1 MKPLQRVLG
10 GVYEY
15 MNVGVRFQNKIPK
28 LKIAKLLRLKEMI
41 RGLHVR
47 RGTFVIRRSV
57 VSVLYAGQIEIKHI
71 LLVTA
76 ITNVRMITSLRF
88 WHFRVN

>member
-1 MKPLQRVLG
+1 M
-10 GVYEY
+10 YEH
-15 MNVGVRFQNKIPK
+15 MNVDVRSQNWRGGRRA
-28 LKIAKLLRLKEMI
+28 LKIAKVLRLKEMI